1 MMLRTFG
8 VLLGGLLLAGAAH
21 ADQASQIQ
29 ADSAWIRVL
38 PAGLPAGGY
47 VTLHNGGDSVA
58 TLTAVTS
65 KRYAQAMLHQS
76 TTAGGMGRMVMVD
89 TLDIPAHGDVSLA
102 PGGYHLMLMQA
113 TTPVQAGDSVPLV
126 LRFADGSTLTV
137 DFLARPANATDAGT
151 DAMPMN
157 HAATMQ
163 HAH

>member
-1 MMLRTFG
+1 MMLRPFAA
-8 VLLGGLLLAGAAH
+8 LLGGLLLAGTVH
-21 ADQASQIQ
+21 ANQASQIH

-58 TLTAVTS
+58 TLTQVTS
-65 KRYAQAMLHQS
+65 TRYAQAMLHQS

-113 TTPVQAGDSVPLV
+113 TMPVQAGDSVPLT
-126 LRFADGSTLTV
+126 LRFADGSTLKV

-151 DAMPMN
+151 AATPMD
-157 HAATMQ
+157 HAATMP
-163 HAH
+163 HSH